1 MNKQSKF
8 SKFFYSWKGLSVIL
22 SIISIAMPA
31 FIDSMLVKNEA
42 LLFRIGVDVIC
53 FFTFSVVFG
62 SCVYLSYLS
71 DKRLERWA
79 EEEKLCICGHEKIHH
94 RNGKCS
100 VVIKQHQE
108 WLSSTQGCILI
119 ELCSCTEFHF
129 GAQKR
134 MK

>member
-8 SKFFYSWKGLSVIL
+8 SKFFYSWKGLSIIL

-31 FIDSMLVKNEA
+31 FIGSMLVKNEA
-42 LLFRIGVDVIC
+42 PLFRIGVDIFC
-53 FFTFSVVFG
+53 FFTSSVIFG
-62 SCVYLSYLS
+62 LLIYLQYLS

-94 RNGKCS
+94 INSKCS
-100 VVIKQHQE
+100 VVIKHHQE
-108 WLSSTQGCILI
+108 WLDSTKGCILI

-129 GAQKR
+129 RAQKE
-134 MK
+134 

>member
-22 SIISIAMPA
+22 SIISIAISI

-42 LLFRIGVDVIC
+42 PLFRIGVDIFC
-53 FFTFSVVFG
+53 FFTSSVIFG
-62 SCVYLSYLS
+62 LLIYLQYLS

-79 EEEKLCICGHEKIHH
+79 EEDKLCICGHRKIHH
-94 RNGKCS
+94 INSKCS

-108 WLSSTQGCILI
+108 WLSSTQGCILV
-119 ELCSCTEFHF
+119 ELCSCIEFHF
-129 GAQKR
+129 GAQKE
-134 MK
+134 